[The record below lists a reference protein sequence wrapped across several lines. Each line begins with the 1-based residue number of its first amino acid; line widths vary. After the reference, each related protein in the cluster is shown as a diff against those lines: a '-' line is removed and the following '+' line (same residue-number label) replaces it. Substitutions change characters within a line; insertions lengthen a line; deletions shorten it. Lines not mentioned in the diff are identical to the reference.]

1 MTVMPGK
8 KPIVV
13 VLIISV
19 LWIGIP
25 PLARAA
31 AIPTGRLIALQEQDA
46 LPSRV
51 AAVLARE
58 EVRAQFVALGVS
70 PAEVEQRLSALTD
83 DELWTLD
90 RELRALPAGGYLFEI
105 LGVILVVL
113 IILEL
118 VGVTDV
124 FKKI

>member
-19 LWIGIP
+19 LWIGLP

-51 AAVLARE
+51 TAVLARE

-70 PAEVEQRLSALTD
+70 PTEVEQRLSALTD

-90 RELRALPAGGYLFEI
+90 RELRTLPAGGLLEI

-118 VGVTDV
+118 LGVTDV